1 LHTRTFKLDPNTF
14 YMGLQSVSTI
24 NFGGATNG
32 FNGSKQIQHVKNP
45 TTVATNGAGTGQ
57 TRGLR
62 YVTGVDPTIDIQ
74 FAIINFFNSVGVNL
88 AAPKSVFF
96 NERQGTLT
104 VHATD
109 DDLEL
114 IEQAINTLNIAPPE
128 VTVKVRFVEADDEFL
143 SDALTNIVDGATNGP
158 RTSILTEPAFKRI
171 LKSLEKRDHAT
182 LVDEGEVTTLSGRQA
197 NFQVVDVKTIVNGVT
212 ATVTNNAT
220 TYTYQTTAEPFGPT
234 LDVVPYVCA
243 DGYTIQMT
251 VTPNITEFL
260 GYDKP
265 EVPVIYDTNYSA
277 QLPLPK
283 TRVRKMNT
291 SAIVWD
297 GQTMVLGNLTDELVV
312 SGPNG
317 ATSRQPFTGD
327 KKKQLLIFITPTI
340 IDSSGNRVHSSD

>member
-1 LHTRTFKLDPNTF
+1 MDHTTE
-14 YMGLQSVSTI
+14 
-24 NFGGATNG
+24 
-32 FNGSKQIQHVKNP
+32 IQ
-45 TTVATNGAGTGQ
+45 
-57 TRGLR
+57 L
-62 YVTGVDPTIDIQ
+62 
-74 FAIINFFNSVGVNL
+74 AIINFFSAVGVTL
-88 AAPKSVFF
+88 SAPKSLFF

-104 VHATD
+104 VRATD

-114 IEQAINTLNIAPPE
+114 IEQAINTLNQPAPE
-128 VTVKVRFVEADDEFL
+128 VSIKVRFVEADEGFV
-143 SDALTNIVDGATNGP
+143 SSVLTNVVAGTTNTP
-158 RTSILTEPAFKRI
+158 RTSILTDPTFKRI

-197 NFQVVDVKTIVNGVT
+197 NFQVVDMKTIVNGVT

-251 VTPNITEFL
+251 VMPNVTEFL
-260 GYDKP
+260 GYEDPKALAN
-265 EVPVIYDTNYSA
+265 YATNFSGA
-277 QLPLPK
+277 TMPLPK

-317 ATSRQPFTGD
+317 TASRQPFTGD

-340 IDSSGNRVHSSD
+340 IDPAGNRVHNEPEHSKDYYDGPIF

>member
-1 LHTRTFKLDPNTF
+1 
-14 YMGLQSVSTI
+14 
-24 NFGGATNG
+24 
-32 FNGSKQIQHVKNP
+32 
-45 TTVATNGAGTGQ
+45 
-57 TRGLR
+57 LR
-62 YVTGVDPTIDIQ
+62 FVTGLDTHSEIQ
-74 FAIINFFNSVGVNL
+74 LAVVSFFDAIGVKL
-88 AAPKSVFF
+88 YAPKSVFF
-96 NERQGTLT
+96 NDRQGTLT
-104 VHATD
+104 VRATD

-114 IEQAINTLNIAPPE
+114 IEQAINTLNQPTPQ
-128 VTVKVRFVEADDEFL
+128 VTIKVRFVEADEGFVSGL
-143 SDALTNIVDGATNGP
+143 LTNVVDGTTNTP
-158 RTSILTEPAFKRI
+158 RTGILTDSALKRI

-220 TYTYQTTAEPFGPT
+220 TYTYQTTTEPFGPT

-251 VTPNITEFL
+251 VTPNVTEFL
-260 GYDKP
+260 GYEDPKEAP
-265 EVPVIYDTNYSA
+265 NYNTNFNGA
-277 QLPLPK
+277 KVPLPK

-312 SGPNG
+312 GSPHGT
-317 ATSRQPFTGD
+317 ASRQPFTGD

-340 IDSSGNRVHSSD
+340 TDPAGNRVHNEPEHSKDYYDGPIN